1 MFGYVKINKM
11 DLTFREYE
19 HYKSY
24 YCGLCKTLK
33 RNHGQISRFS
43 LNYDITFLI
52 VLLSAVYNPESKVTE
67 EVCIA
72 NPIKK
77 KKVQV
82 NEITEYAAAMN
93 VLLTHFKLEDN
104 IKDDG
109 GIKDKLAYNVY
120 KGSLKEAY
128 DKYREKAEYIKEC
141 LSELEKLEKEES
153 TDLDDVSNTFGNL
166 MGEIFAYKK
175 DEFEDR
181 LREIGFNIGKY
192 IYVLDAYED
201 LEEDIQKGR
210 YNPFKG
216 YEPKSDELKKKVERI
231 ISMSLGMLGRNIDM
245 LKVKRN
251 VGIIENI
258 IYSGVYLRY
267 KNILYGDGKDKNGD
281 VSHIN

>member
-19 HYKSY
+19 YYKSY

-33 RNHGQISRFS
+33 TNHGEISRFS

-52 VLLSAVYNPESKVTE
+52 VLLSAIYNPESKVTE

-77 KKVQV
+77 KKVQR
-82 NEITEYAAAMN
+82 NEITEYAAYMN
-93 VLLTHFKLEDN
+93 VLLTSFKLEDN
-104 IKDDG
+104 VKDDG
-109 GIKDKLAYNVY
+109 RIKDKIAYNIY
-120 KGSLKEAY
+120 KGSLKDACI
-128 DKYREKAEYIKEC
+128 KYKDKAEYIKNC
-141 LSELEKLEKEES
+141 LNELEELEKEES
-153 TDLDDVSNTFGNL
+153 VDLDDVSNTFGNL

-175 DEFEDR
+175 DEYEEK

-192 IYVLDAYED
+192 IYILDAYED
-201 LEEDIQKGR
+201 LAEDIEKNR
-210 YNPFKG
+210 YNPFKE
-216 YEPKSDELKKKVERI
+216 YEPKSDELKKKVDRI
-231 ISMSLGMLGRNIDM
+231 LSMSLGILGRNIDM
-245 LKVKRN
+245 LNLKRN

-267 KNILYGDGKDKNGD
+267 KNILYGNGKDKNGD

>member
-33 RNHGQISRFS
+33 KNHGQISRFS
-43 LNYDITFLI
+43 LNYDVTFLI
-52 VLLSAVYNPESKVTE
+52 VLLSAVYNPESKITE

-104 IKDDG
+104 VKDDG

-128 DKYREKAEYIKEC
+128 NKYSEKAEYIKKC
-141 LSELEKLEKEES
+141 LSELEELEKEES
-153 TDLDDVSNTFGNL
+153 TNLDDVSNTFGNL

-201 LEEDIQKGR
+201 LEEDLQKGR
-210 YNPFKG
+210 YNPFKEF
-216 YEPKSDELKKKVERI
+216 EPKSEELKKKVERI

-245 LKVKRN
+245 LNIKRN
-251 VGIIENI
+251 LGIIENI

-267 KNILYGDGKDKNGD
+267 KNILYGDGKDKNGY

>member
-93 VLLTHFKLEDN
+93 VLLTRFKLEDN
-104 IKDDG
+104 VKDDG

-201 LEEDIQKGR
+201 LEEDIQK
-210 YNPFKG
+210 
-216 YEPKSDELKKKVERI
+216 EDIILLKD
-231 ISMSLGMLGRNIDM
+231 MSQRAMN
-245 LKVKRN
+245 
-251 VGIIENI
+251 
-258 IYSGVYLRY
+258 
-267 KNILYGDGKDKNGD
+267 
-281 VSHIN
+281 